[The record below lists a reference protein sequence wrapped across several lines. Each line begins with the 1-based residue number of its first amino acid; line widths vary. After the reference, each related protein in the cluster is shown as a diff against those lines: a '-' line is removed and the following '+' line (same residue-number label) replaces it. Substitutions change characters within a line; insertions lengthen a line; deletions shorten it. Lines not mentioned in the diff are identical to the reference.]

1 MIIVQMI
8 ELQEGLLMK
17 NDKNMYKTRTDIR
30 DGKYV
35 KVAEPAKKYD
45 IDRNNN
51 NYGCIAANQQTNNM
65 IIPIWEKMNLT
76 IEEAAQY
83 SNISSKTLRRFINE
97 CTPDFILKIGTKTLI
112 KRKVFEKF
120 LEKTDAI

>member
-1 MIIVQMI
+1 MIIARITEFKEDLPMNDVYKRKH
-8 ELQEGLLMK
+8 GVSRK
-17 NDKNMYKTRTDIR
+17 NRDK
-30 DGKYV
+30 
-35 KVAEPAKKYD
+35 
-45 IDRNNN
+45 
-51 NYGCIAANQQTNNM
+51 CTNTN
-65 IIPIWEKMNLT
+65 IVIPIWEKYTLT
-76 IEEAAQY
+76 IEEAAKY

>member
-83 SNISSKTLRRFINE
+83 SNISSKSLRRFINE

>member
-1 MIIVQMI
+1 MI

-83 SNISSKTLRRFINE
+83 SNISSKSLRRFINE

>member
-1 MIIVQMI
+1 
-8 ELQEGLLMK
+8 
-17 NDKNMYKTRTDIR
+17 
-30 DGKYV
+30 
-35 KVAEPAKKYD
+35 
-45 IDRNNN
+45 
-51 NYGCIAANQQTNNM
+51 
-65 IIPIWEKMNLT
+65 MNLT

-120 LEKTDAI
+120 LERTDAI

>member
-1 MIIVQMI
+1 
-8 ELQEGLLMK
+8 MK
-17 NDKNMYKTRTDIR
+17 NTYRQ
-30 DGKYV
+30 V
-35 KVAEPAKKYD
+35 KVAKSTKKYD
-45 IDRNNN
+45 TERNNS
-51 NYGCIAANQQTNNM
+51 NYNCTAANQQTNNM

-120 LEKTDAI
+120 LERTDAI

>member
-1 MIIVQMI
+1 
-8 ELQEGLLMK
+8 MK
-17 NDKNMYKTRTDIR
+17 NTYRQ
-30 DGKYV
+30 V
-35 KVAEPAKKYD
+35 KVAKSTKKYD
-45 IDRNNN
+45 TDRSNS
-51 NYGCIAANQQTNNM
+51 NYGCTTANQQTNNM

-97 CTPDFILKIGTKTLI
+97 CTPDLILKIGTKTLI

-120 LEKTDAI
+120 LERTDAI

>member
-1 MIIVQMI
+1 MDNVC
-8 ELQEGLLMK
+8 
-17 NDKNMYKTRTDIR
+17 KTRTEIR
-30 DGKYV
+30 NGRTV
-35 KVAEPAKKYD
+35 KVVEVVKRRD
-45 IDRNNN
+45 TDRSNN
-51 NYGCIAANQQTNNM
+51 NYDCTAANQQTNNM

-120 LEKTDAI
+120 LERTDAI

>member
-1 MIIVQMI
+1 MIVKLII
-8 ELQEGLLMK
+8 KEYLLMK
-17 NDKNMYKTRTDIR
+17 NTNR
-30 DGKYV
+30 V
-35 KVAEPAKKYD
+35 KVAKPRKKHD
-45 IDRNNN
+45 ADRSNS
-51 NYGCIAANQQTNNM
+51 NYGYIAANHQTNNM

-120 LEKTDAI
+120 LERTDAI

>member
-1 MIIVQMI
+1 
-8 ELQEGLLMK
+8 MK
-17 NDKNMYKTRTDIR
+17 MNDVCKTRTDIR
-30 DGKYV
+30 NERIV
-35 KVAEPAKKYD
+35 KVAESVKKHD
-45 IDRNNN
+45 TDRSNS
-51 NYGCIAANQQTNNM
+51 NYGCTAANQQTNNM

-120 LEKTDAI
+120 LERTDAI

>member
-1 MIIVQMI
+1 M
-8 ELQEGLLMK
+8 
-17 NDKNMYKTRTDIR
+17 NMNNVCKTRTEIR
-30 DGKYV
+30 DGKRIKVVEVV
-35 KVAEPAKKYD
+35 KKHDNKD
-45 IDRNNN
+45 CNNIN
-51 NYGCIAANQQTNNM
+51 AVSQF
-65 IIPIWEKMNLT
+65 IPIWEKMNLT

-120 LEKTDAI
+120 LERTDPI

>member
-65 IIPIWEKMNLT
+65 IIPIWEKMNLA

>member
-1 MIIVQMI
+1 MDNVCR
-8 ELQEGLLMK
+8 
-17 NDKNMYKTRTDIR
+17 TRTDIR
-30 DGKYV
+30 NRKNV
-35 KVAEPAKKYD
+35 KIAQQVKKND
-45 IDRNNN
+45 MDNS
-51 NYGCIAANQQTNNM
+51 NYGCTAANQQTNNM

-120 LEKTDAI
+120 LERTDAI

>member
-1 MIIVQMI
+1 MDNI
-8 ELQEGLLMK
+8 
-17 NDKNMYKTRTDIR
+17 KNMSKTHGEVRNGRI
-30 DGKYV
+30 V
-35 KVAEPAKKYD
+35 KVVESVKKHD
-45 IDRNNN
+45 TNRSNS
-51 NYGCIAANQQTNNM
+51 NYGCTAANQQTNNM

-120 LEKTDAI
+120 LERTDAI